1 MPKKYVIANFKMN
14 KTDNDVAKYIDEFKP
29 LVEKSS
35 CQIVLSVPYVSI
47 KTAVEKVAASNITI
61 AGQNLN
67 ENDFGAFT
75 GEINAEMLTAVGA
88 QACIVGH
95 SERRSKFN
103 ETDELINKKIMKGLR
118 DGLICVLCVGETLFD
133 KKNQKTEQVLQQQ
146 VTKCLNSIY
155 ANELNHIVIA
165 YEPVWAIGTG
175 ISATTSEIDQAI
187 GLIRKMLSNLYD
199 ADIASKVTIVY
210 GGSINEEN
218 IKDIAKL
225 GDVDGVLVGGA
236 SLDPNSFSKIVLAFD
251 DDSEKTTEKKNKK
264 RVLKK

>member
-14 KTDNDVAKYIDEFKP
+14 KTDSEVAKYIDEFKP
-29 LVEKSS
+29 LIEKSS

-47 KTAVEKVAASNITI
+47 KTAVEKVSDSNITI

-75 GEINAEMLTAVGA
+75 GEVNAEMLTAVGA

-118 DGLICVLCVGETLFD
+118 DGLICVLCIGETLFD
-133 KKNQKTEQVLQQQ
+133 KKNQKTEQVLKQQI
-146 VTKCLNSIY
+146 TKCLNSIY

-175 ISATTSEIDQAI
+175 ISATTDEIAQAI
-187 GLIRKMLSNLYD
+187 SLIRKMLSNLYD
-199 ADIASKVTIVY
+199 ADIASKVAIVY

-218 IKDIAKL
+218 IKDIARL
-225 GDVDGVLVGGA
+225 DDVDGVLVGGA
-236 SLDPNSFSKIVLAFD
+236 SLDPMSFSKIVLAFD
-251 DDSEKTTEKKNKK
+251 DEERTNDKKTKK